1 MEIFVIQFY
10 HLISQL
16 VLTTKGSAS
25 QNAHPTPPL
34 PAWLHVDL
42 TGDQIVAYFPHHL
55 QRDVRSSKHDQV
67 ESLSLSAL
75 LSAFKSFLKKF
86 ESLSRENKLLTSK
99 ANLVQS
105 LTERNA
111 RLEDEIWSMRKVR

>member
-1 MEIFVIQFY
+1 M
-10 HLISQL
+10 
-16 VLTTKGSAS
+16 
-25 QNAHPTPPL
+25 
-34 PAWLHVDL
+34 
-42 TGDQIVAYFPHHL
+42 AYFPHHL
-55 QRDVRSSKHDQV
+55 QRDIKSTKHDQV

-75 LSAFKSFLKKF
+75 LSAFKTFLKKI

-111 RLEDEIWSMRKVR
+111 RLEDEIWSMRKVRQSVCYNQTFMAEVCLLLCMYALNSMYVHV